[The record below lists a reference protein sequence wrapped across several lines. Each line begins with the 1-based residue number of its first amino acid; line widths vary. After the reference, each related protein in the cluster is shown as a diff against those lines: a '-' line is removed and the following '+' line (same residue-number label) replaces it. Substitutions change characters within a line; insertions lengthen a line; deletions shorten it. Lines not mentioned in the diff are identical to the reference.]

1 MIDINEFRV
10 LKFSFFSAED
20 AFDLRFGHEICWSRI
35 YEYPF
40 VLAELVAIPKKH
52 LKIHN
57 CSWGFRDMHVAFKT
71 WLEISY
77 PETIHSDIRPSTL
90 YNTVVWDI
98 NSPPNESF
106 VENYDAVIN
115 ISTLE
120 EVPTDHIQ
128 IMKNHLIQL
137 RRGGR
142 FIATFDVPGLQL
154 EEIENYLGQKIV
166 TPPNRLSPRNSQI
179 EDKVL
184 SLPDDFTSG
193 YLVVERDG

>member
-1 MIDINEFRV
+1 MIDINEFKV
-10 LKFSFFSAED
+10 LKLSFFSAED

-40 VLAELVAIPKKH
+40 VLAELAAIAKKH

-57 CSWGFRDMHVAFKT
+57 CSWGFRDVHVAFKT
-71 WLEISY
+71 WLDISY

-128 IMKNHLIQL
+128 ILKNHLVQL

-193 YLVVERDG
+193 YLVVERNG